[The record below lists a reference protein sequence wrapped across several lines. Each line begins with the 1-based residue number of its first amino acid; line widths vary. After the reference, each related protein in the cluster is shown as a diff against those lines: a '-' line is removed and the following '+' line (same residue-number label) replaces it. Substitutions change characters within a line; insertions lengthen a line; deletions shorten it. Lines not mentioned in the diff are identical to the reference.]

1 MSALVH
7 YEEMRVAVQTCARID
22 DAADMLDKAAAL
34 AAYARQR
41 KDVEVDVWM
50 TEIRRRAEVR
60 IGELSRELDTNQR
73 ARSDLHPG
81 ERMQTKTEALADAG
95 ISTSTAHEYEQL
107 TGGADARGEAA
118 AKRAIEETL
127 ARGRAE
133 RTPVSA
139 KELRSAIKEAIVAEL
154 GPAPERRQPQ
164 ASPLRNPAGAAGL
177 KSSRHPIAAVAIV
190 HSRKCPSPSVN
201 FPPRFITRS
210 GFPRATGTSIP

>member
-1 MSALVH
+1 
-7 YEEMRVAVQTCARID
+7 
-22 DAADMLDKAAAL
+22 
-34 AAYARQR
+34 
-41 KDVEVDVWM
+41 M

-60 IGELSRELDTNQR
+60 IGELSRELEKAQR
-73 ARSDLHPG
+73 IGPAGGYRLPDGRKSKAD
-81 ERMQTKTEALADAG
+81 ALLDAG

-127 ARGRAE
+127 AKGRTE

-139 KELRSAIKEAIVAEL
+139 KELRMAIKEAIVAEL

-177 KSSRHPIAAVAIV
+177 KSSRHPVFVAVTVA
-190 HSRKCPSPSVN
+190 HTAKCPLPGVSLAPGFN
-201 FPPRFITRS
+201 TNS
-210 GFPRATGTSIP
+210 GLPGPAGTAIP